1 MRLSNFLLNTTKK
14 TNTETKLIS
23 HKLMLQSG
31 MIKQISSGVYCWL
44 PLGLKVLKK
53 IESIVRSN
61 LNSICCNE
69 VLLPS
74 LQPLSLW
81 EKSGRALEESDL
93 KSQIF
98 HIKCSKHNEYV
109 LPPSG
114 EEVVSRLFTNSIRS
128 YKYVNKILYQI
139 TWKFRNEIRPK
150 HGIIRAREF
159 LMKDAYSFDISK
171 KNAMVNYEKVFR
183 VYLQIF
189 KILNL
194 QVIPVLAS
202 SGAMGGNYSHEFHV
216 LSQNGESVIYYQ
228 DEILKYIKGNVFSI
242 KNFEQYYS
250 REKEKHS
257 SNVHNILQSKSIE
270 IGHLFY
276 LGQKYSKALEC
287 TFQDKD
293 GKFKFTEMGCYGIG
307 ISRLVAVIIENNYD
321 EKGIVWPNAVAPF
334 KLVIINSKIKNEIC
348 RKFADR
354 IYQTLSERYDREDI
368 LYDDTDS
375 NVNKKFTDANLIGIV
390 WQLVIRLK
398 EKKQLILELINRKTG
413 EVRNVEENY
422 FYRFY
427 NSL

>member
-1 MRLSNFLLNTTKK
+1 M
-14 TNTETKLIS
+14 
-23 HKLMLQSG
+23 
-31 MIKQISSGVYCWL
+31 
-44 PLGLKVLKK
+44 
-53 IESIVRSN
+53 
-61 LNSICCNE
+61 
-69 VLLPS
+69 
-74 LQPLSLW
+74 
-81 EKSGRALEESDL
+81 
-93 KSQIF
+93 
-98 HIKCSKHNEYV
+98 
-109 LPPSG
+109 
-114 EEVVSRLFTNSIRS
+114 
-128 YKYVNKILYQI
+128 
-139 TWKFRNEIRPK
+139 
-150 HGIIRAREF
+150 
-159 LMKDAYSFDISK
+159 
-171 KNAMVNYEKVFR
+171 
-183 VYLQIF
+183 
-189 KILNL
+189 
-194 QVIPVLAS
+194 
-202 SGAMGGNYSHEFHV
+202 
-216 LSQNGESVIYYQ
+216 
-228 DEILKYIKGNVFSI
+228 
-242 KNFEQYYS
+242 
-250 REKEKHS
+250 
-257 SNVHNILQSKSIE
+257 
-270 IGHLFY
+270 
-276 LGQKYSKALEC
+276 GQKYSKALEC